1 MLVYSDR
8 GITNATN
15 FAVME
20 TKVTSNTCLAENQL
34 INYPQLLDFL
44 RETPYIFLL
53 LQSIGA
59 GDDLYRQAV
68 RLQGQL
74 AGRFAILL
82 WEEVFRVMLERD
94 FAIPGLP
101 PSHLARFT
109 EAFDDLAAEYPTG
122 EA

>member
-44 RETPYIFLL
+44 QRPHASSYF
-53 LQSIGA
+53 SS
-59 GDDLYRQAV
+59 
-68 RLQGQL
+68 
-74 AGRFAILL
+74 
-82 WEEVFRVMLERD
+82 
-94 FAIPGLP
+94 P
-101 PSHLARFT
+101 
-109 EAFDDLAAEYPTG
+109 
-122 EA
+122 